1 MRIFSHFSIFSLLL
15 QTNLLVVGVTGRL
28 DDVRAVKAV
37 RLRSMSIGKV
47 FRIVGE
53 QPKMQAIWKD
63 IFIIV

>member
-1 MRIFSHFSIFSLLL
+1 M
-15 QTNLLVVGVTGRL
+15 VGVTGRL